1 MTCANLC
8 PVGAI
13 EFPSVEVVRKI
24 IRDYKVFIKVKE
36 SLAKNMQ
43 ANWLKKLKNMLK
55 NRRNTLRPQDSII
68 KLIFIANTERNPDPL
83 II

>member
-1 MTCANLC
+1 
-8 PVGAI
+8 
-13 EFPSVEVVRKI
+13 VVRKI

-55 NRRNTLRPQDSII
+55 NRRNTLKPQDSII